1 MKQIDYLEAMAVV
14 TERMAD
20 GGVFLTVGGEHPNT
34 MTIGW
39 GSMGYI
45 WKKPVF
51 MALVRPSRHTY
62 DILKR
67 QGCFTVSVPLGGN
80 LKQQLGFAG
89 TKSGRDVNKF
99 DGHRLSAAPSQRVSA
114 PVVAECA
121 LHIECVTKLTQ
132 DMTTDQMD
140 EAVRQM
146 AYPNG
151 DLHTMFF
158 GEIVACY
165 RTDE

>member
-1 MKQIDYLEAMAVV
+1 MKRVEYLEAMALV
-14 TERMAD
+14 TERMSD
-20 GGVFLTVGGEHPNT
+20 GGVFLTVDGEHPNT

-45 WKKPVF
+45 WSRPVF
-51 MALVRPSRHTY
+51 MALVRPTRHSY
-62 DILKR
+62 DILKK
-67 QGCFTVSVPLGGN
+67 QGCFTVSVPLDDG
-80 LKQQLGFAG
+80 LKQQLVFAG
-89 TKSGRDVNKF
+89 TKSGREVAKF
-99 DGHRLSAAPSQRVSA
+99 DGHGLSAAPAQKVSA
-114 PVVAECA
+114 PIVAECA

-146 AYPNG
+146 AYPGGN
-151 DLHTMFF
+151 LHTMFF

-165 RTDE
+165 RTDQ